1 MNSAL
6 SYYWDMMLLVL
17 VLALAVINLP
27 VLTNEWDKD
36 IAVRMEDKSA
46 LDSENS
52 IYVDDVMKTGADLMM
67 ALSIVDSMIPYP
79 RSIRINETPVI
90 DLDNAWIANKTS
102 NLISIYSSSGN
113 WKLGTML
120 NYQITNVEFV
130 NNGGD
135 PYWQYTLEEVT
146 P

>member
-17 VLALAVINLP
+17 VLAIAVVNLP
-27 VLTNEWDKD
+27 ILTTEWSNG
-36 IAVRMEDKSA
+36 IAVRMEDKTA
-46 LDSENS
+46 LDSDNS

-67 ALSIVDSMIPYP
+67 ALAIVDSMIPYP
-79 RSIRINETPVI
+79 RSIRINDTPII
-90 DLDNAWIANKTS
+90 DLDNAWIASKTS

-120 NYQITNVEFV
+120 NHQITKVEFV
-130 NNGGD
+130 ENGGD
-135 PYWQYTLEEVT
+135 PYWHYTLEEVT